1 MYKQKYANDCLQVVQ
16 SRQSLKKSKA
26 HRAFFSDLPAPKQCS
41 FVTDDTITELWLGA
55 PKKEFLL
62 KLRS

>member
-41 FVTDDTITELWLGA
+41 FVTDDTITEL
-55 PKKEFLL
+55 
-62 KLRS
+62 